1 MFKDKINNLSSSLEK
16 LANELVREFP
26 AGWLAL
32 EITGKSV
39 CGMMLTT
46 ASVTTKN
53 AKPTAIPLQV
63 EWCNRIKSL
72 CEVMTAKEKPISTFN
87 FKVIP
92 SGHFQF
98 EMK

>member
-1 MFKDKINNLSSSLEK
+1 MFKDKISNLSSSLEK
-16 LANELVREFP
+16 LANELVRQCP
-26 AGWLAL
+26 SGWLSL

-53 AKPTAIPLQV
+53 TKPTAIPLQV

-72 CEVMTAKEKPISTFN
+72 CEGMASKEKPITTFN

-98 EMK
+98 EIR